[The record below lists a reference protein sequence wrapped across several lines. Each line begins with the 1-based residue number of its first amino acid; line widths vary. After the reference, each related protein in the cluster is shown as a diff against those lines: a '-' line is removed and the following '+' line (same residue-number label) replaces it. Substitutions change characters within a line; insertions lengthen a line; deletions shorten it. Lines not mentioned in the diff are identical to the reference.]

1 VADDVDIEWHGPEII
16 GIFEGAS
23 MAGLELAAEHLLQ
36 VSSFLAPHEEG
47 ILALSGE
54 VSKDESQNVAAVS
67 YDTVY
72 AVRQHE
78 ELTWRHAE
86 GKTAKYLETPMTT
99 ERDTMLELI
108 AAALRDAVE
117 G

>member
-1 VADDVDIEWHGPEII
+1 VADDVDVEWNGPEII

-36 VSSFLAPHEEG
+36 VSSFLAPLEEG
-47 ILALSGE
+47 TLARSGE
-54 VSKDESQNVAAVS
+54 VSTDESDMVAAVS
-67 YDTVY
+67 YDTPY

-86 GKTAKYLETPMTT
+86 GKTAKFLENPMTE

-108 AAALRDAVE
+108 AAALRDATE

>member
-1 VADDVDIEWHGPEII
+1 MDDVEWNGPEISA
-16 GIFEGAS
+16 IFEGAS
-23 MAGLELAAEHLLQ
+23 MEGLELAAEHLLQ

-54 VSKDESQNVAAVS
+54 VSKEEAGLVAAVS
-67 YDTVY
+67 FDTPY

-86 GKTAKYLETPMTT
+86 GKQAKYLENPMTT
-99 ERDTMLELI
+99 ERETMLALV
-108 AAALRDAVE
+108 ARPLRDAL
-117 G
+117 GG